1 MNMIAGSVVEV
12 EQIWVV
18 ARSVRRA
25 LESLNADPRRRFWAI
40 PSMAGACDF
49 SSSSIVRLLRKDGIS
64 SRLAVGT
71 WDESPH
77 CWAVAEPD
85 GESFFVD
92 VTASQFGL
100 PDVHVL
106 RPDSDPSYRALFEG
120 RHAEVETVSWHS
132 SVHARES
139 LVKLL
144 CRRAM
149 KFRSSK

>member
-1 MNMIAGSVVEV
+1 MIAGSVVEV
-12 EQIWVV
+12 EQIWAV

-25 LESLNADPRRRFWAI
+25 LESLSPDTRRRFWMI
-40 PSMAGACDF
+40 PSMMGACDF
-49 SSSSIVRLLRKDGIS
+49 SSASVVRLLRREGIP
-64 SRLAVGT
+64 SRLVSGL
-71 WDESPH
+71 WDDASH
-77 CWAVAEPD
+77 CWAIAELGGD
-85 GESFFVD
+85 SFFVD

-100 PDVHVL
+100 PDICVFK
-106 RPDSDPSYRALFEG
+106 PESDRRYCTILEG
-120 RHAEVETVSWHS
+120 RAAEIEAVGWHS